1 MEHNYAAYTMIDMS
15 LTSKLKAIVGL
26 RYEHFT
32 QKINLADPVVTDPTS
47 MQNYNTFN
55 PAINYPQNDTNAS
68 TVYPPYR
75 EIGNITLVNTTKSD
89 LLPYLTMIYGVTDK
103 TNLRFSLNQSL
114 TRTKEQELIPLN
126 LLNQFTGTRNI
137 GNPSLTRTKITHFDL
152 RFETFPTGTEIM
164 SASLFYKYFNN
175 PAEASLISSAAG
187 DGYLSTFTNQKSAM
201 VAGIEIEF
209 RRRIGSL
216 LSTGGILDRLT
227 LYTNLSF
234 MQSRVDVASVSPLEI
249 FDNEKR
255 SLQGQANYVINAGL
269 IFSEPKTNISFAM
282 FYNRVGQRISLVSN
296 DQNLYPNIYELA
308 RY

>member
-1 MEHNYAAYTMIDMS
+1 MADINP
-15 LTSKLKAIVGL
+15 TSKLKALIGF
-26 RYEHFT
+26 RYELFT
-32 QKINLADPVVTDPTS
+32 QKITLADPVLTQPIS
-47 MQNYNTFN
+47 IQNYNTSN
-55 PAINYPQNDTNAS
+55 PAITYPHNDTNP
-68 TVYPPYR
+68 TTIYPPYR
-75 EIGNITLVNTTKSD
+75 DPTNITLANTTKTD
-89 LLPYLTMIYGVTDK
+89 LLPYLTTIYSITQK
-103 TNLRFSLNQSL
+103 TNLRLSLNQTL

-126 LLNQFTGTRNI
+126 LLNQFTGVRNI
-137 GNPSLTRTKITHFDL
+137 GNPTLTRTKITHFDL

-175 PAEASLISSAAG
+175 PAEASLISSSAG

-216 LSTGGILDRLT
+216 FTLGGILDRFT

-234 MQSRVDVASVSPLEI
+234 MQSRVDITTISPIEI

-282 FYNRVGQRISLVSN
+282 FYNRVGRRISLVSN